1 MPTARLRRNKRAIGD
16 IALRPL
22 SAAAL
27 CSFPV
32 MSDVRREAVAGSFYP
47 REPNELRA
55 IVTELLE
62 RAAPSRPAKAIVAP
76 HAGYIYS
83 GAIAASAF
91 RCVPQHVRRIV
102 LLGPSHFVL
111 LRGVAAP
118 RASRFATPLG
128 EVAIEVPEGIARN
141 DAPHEREH
149 SLEVEVPFL
158 QVVLHELTLV
168 PLAVG
173 DASPAEVADVLARV
187 WGGADTAVV
196 VSSDLSHYLRYD
208 DARRTDEETA
218 RRIERLV
225 PVPDDAACG
234 AAPLNGLL
242 FEAARRGMN
251 CERLD
256 LRNSGDTAG
265 DRRRVVGYGAF
276 ALRETG

>member
-1 MPTARLRRNKRAIGD
+1 MRE
-16 IALRPL
+16 
-22 SAAAL
+22 
-27 CSFPV
+27 
-32 MSDVRREAVAGSFYP
+32 VRREAVSGSFYP
-47 REPNELRA
+47 REPEELRGV
-55 IVTELLE
+55 VTELLE
-62 RAAPSRPAKAIVAP
+62 RAAPSRLAKAIVAP
-76 HAGYIYS
+76 HAGYVYS

-91 RCVPQHVRRIV
+91 RCVPQHVRRVV
-102 LLGPSHFVL
+102 LLGPSHFVP

-158 QVVLHELTLV
+158 QLVLRDFALV
-168 PLAVG
+168 PLVVG
-173 DASPAEVADVLARV
+173 DASPLEVADVLARI
-187 WGGADTAVV
+187 WGSEDTAVV

-208 DARRTDEETA
+208 DARRMDEQTA

-225 PVPDDAACG
+225 PVPDEAACG

-242 FEAARRGMN
+242 FEAARRGMA

-256 LRNSGDTAG
+256 LRNSGDTVG

-276 ALRETG
+276 ALREAA

>member
-1 MPTARLRRNKRAIGD
+1 MRE
-16 IALRPL
+16 
-22 SAAAL
+22 
-27 CSFPV
+27 
-32 MSDVRREAVAGSFYP
+32 VRREAVAGSFYP
-47 REPNELRA
+47 ADSDELRA
-55 IVTELLE
+55 TLVELLE
-62 RAAPSRPAKAIVAP
+62 RAAPGRTAKAIVAP

-83 GAIAASAF
+83 GAVAASAF
-91 RCVPQHVRRIV
+91 RCVPQDARRVV
-102 LLGPSHFVL
+102 LLGPSHFAL

-128 EVAIEVPEGIARN
+128 EVPVEVPDGIARN
-141 DAPHEREH
+141 DAPHAREH

-158 QVVLHELTLV
+158 QMMLRGFALV

-173 DASPAEVADVLARV
+173 NASPAEVADVLSRV
-187 WGGADTAVV
+187 WGGPETAIV

-208 DARRTDEETA
+208 DARDMDEQTA

-225 PVPDDAACG
+225 PVADEAACG

-242 FEAARRGMN
+242 FEAARRGMT

-276 ALRETG
+276 ALRETA

>member
-1 MPTARLRRNKRAIGD
+1 MAH
-16 IALRPL
+16 
-22 SAAAL
+22 
-27 CSFPV
+27 
-32 MSDVRREAVAGSFYP
+32 VRREAAAGSFYP
-47 REPNELRA
+47 RDPDELRA
-55 IVTELLE
+55 LLTDLLE
-62 RAAPSRPAKAIVAP
+62 RAAPSRPAKGIVAP
-76 HAGYIYS
+76 HAGYIYF

-91 RCVPQHVRRIV
+91 RCVPQHARRVV

-118 RASRFATPLG
+118 HASRFATPLG
-128 EVAIEVPEGIARN
+128 EVAIEVPEGIARS
-141 DAPHEREH
+141 DAPHAREH

-158 QVVLHELTLV
+158 QLVLREFTLV

-173 DASPAEVADVLARV
+173 DASPAEVADVLARL
-187 WGGADTAVV
+187 WGGAETVV
-196 VSSDLSHYLRYD
+196 VISSDLSHYLRYD
-208 DARRTDEETA
+208 DARRMDEETA

-225 PVPDDAACG
+225 PVPDEAACG

-242 FEAARRGMN
+242 FEAARRRMT

-276 ALRETG
+276 ALREAA

>member
-1 MPTARLRRNKRAIGD
+1 MRHV
-16 IALRPL
+16 RP
-22 SAAAL
+22 
-27 CSFPV
+27 
-32 MSDVRREAVAGSFYP
+32 EAVAGSFYP
-47 REPNELRA
+47 EDGAELRA
-55 IVTELLE
+55 LVTALIE
-62 RAAPSRPAKAIVAP
+62 RAKPSPPAKAIVAP
-76 HAGYIYS
+76 HAGYMYS

-91 RCVPQHVRRIV
+91 RCLPQDARRVV

-128 EVAIEVPEGIARN
+128 EVVIEVPEGIARN
-141 DAPHEREH
+141 DAPHAREH

-158 QVVLHELTLV
+158 QLLLPEFTLL

-173 DASPAEVADVLARV
+173 DASPGEVGDVLARV
-187 WGGADTAVV
+187 WGGPETAVV

-208 DARRTDEETA
+208 EARRVDEETA

-242 FEAARRGMN
+242 FEAARRGMT

-265 DRRRVVGYGAF
+265 DRSRVVGYGAF
-276 ALRETG
+276 ALRETA

>member
-1 MPTARLRRNKRAIGD
+1 MLEAMREARR
-16 IALRPL
+16 
-22 SAAAL
+22 
-27 CSFPV
+27 V
-32 MSDVRREAVAGSFYP
+32 AVAGSFYP
-47 REPNELRA
+47 ADPEELRGTVA
-55 IVTELLE
+55 ELLE
-62 RAAPSRPAKAIVAP
+62 RAAPGRPAKAIVAP
-76 HAGYIYS
+76 HAGYVYS

-91 RCVPQHVRRIV
+91 RCMPQHVRRVV
-102 LLGPSHFVL
+102 LLGPSHFAL

-118 RASRFATPLG
+118 RAPRFATPLG
-128 EVAIEVPEGIARN
+128 EVAIEVPDGIARN

-158 QVVLHELTLV
+158 QMVLREFALV

-173 DASPAEVADVLARV
+173 DASPQEVADVLSRV
-187 WGGADTAVV
+187 WGGPETVVV

-208 DARRTDEETA
+208 EAREMDEQTA

-225 PVPDDAACG
+225 PVAADAACG

-242 FEAARRGMN
+242 FEAARRAMR

-276 ALRETG
+276 ALREAA